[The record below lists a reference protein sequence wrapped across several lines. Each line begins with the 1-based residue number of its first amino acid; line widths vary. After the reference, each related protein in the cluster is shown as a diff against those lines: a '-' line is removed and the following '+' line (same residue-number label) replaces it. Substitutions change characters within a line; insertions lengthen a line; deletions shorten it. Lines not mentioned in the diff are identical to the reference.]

1 MSNSQENA
9 FQNKPGIQGSNE
21 LPSAPMK
28 NGEDLQLLGNKGNLG
43 VFGNAAQNQQFRGG
57 EGYNPKIE
65 DIMFNGSH
73 SLALLQK
80 IIITTP
86 EIQVLHQQEQLAL
99 YNIQQHIKSAL
110 SQNMGQEIISQ
121 LVLEYQK
128 TQEQHQLNI
137 QAAIQRKLTM
147 ILCSNNPQLFG
158 RNAQQQAQPNADP
171 PQQPPNQNQPP
182 KEENNIEVDIFKY
195 NRSSFHLGISYYI
208 YSMKRRDFEVNR
220 QPTPQWPVQNQTQQP
235 QIPNQVPQNLPQA
248 PAPIPQTSQQPQQ
261 QNMHSLQHP
270 STHFKIPAPIPPN
283 SSQEPAKPQQA
294 PIPQQVPM
302 TQQPSMPQQQTPNL
316 PSLQAVTQSV
326 GGVQQESVSGN
337 ANQNMYNY
345 MQMVAAG
352 YNNPQNMQHTNIHN
366 QLKAVANVGMQQQQ
380 FQNQSKQLIFKGIKV
395 FYIGQPG
402 MNVGFGMNN
411 QFKNKE
417 EPKDINSK
425 VDDLMKS

>member
-208 YSMKRRDFEVNR
+208 YSMKRRDFESLLPNGQSR
-220 QPTPQWPVQNQTQQP
+220 TKPNSLRFLTKSLRISHKHQLLFLKHPSNPNNKTCIPYNTLPPTSKSLLQSHR
-235 QIPNQVPQNLPQA
+235 IPHKNLPNLSKHLSLNKC
-248 PAPIPQTSQQPQQ
+248 PWLS
-261 QNMHSLQHP
+261 SLQCL
-270 STHFKIPAPIPPN
+270 
-283 SSQEPAKPQQA
+283 SSKRQ
-294 PIPQQVPM
+294 IC
-302 TQQPSMPQQQTPNL
+302 L
-316 PSLQAVTQSV
+316 
-326 GGVQQESVSGN
+326 
-337 ANQNMYNY
+337 
-345 MQMVAAG
+345 
-352 YNNPQNMQHTNIHN
+352 HCRR
-366 QLKAVANVGMQQQQ
+366 
-380 FQNQSKQLIFKGIKV
+380 
-395 FYIGQPG
+395 
-402 MNVGFGMNN
+402 
-411 QFKNKE
+411 
-417 EPKDINSK
+417 
-425 VDDLMKS
+425 